1 MSRKYTKDRTSAQTS
16 SELPLA
22 ITVLSAGGRTMVP
35 RQVREVLKL
44 RPAPHEER
52 VKLLWTLEGDEE
64 VVVSKGT
71 LQSSYKKTILGRSGR
86 AAVPK
91 HVREALNLE
100 STPQK
105 EERMIWVRKGNE
117 ITVRKGMP
125 ESTPT
130 D

>member
-1 MSRKYTKDRTSAQTS
+1 MSRKHAKDRTSAQAS

-35 RQVREVLKL
+35 RQVREALKL
-44 RPAPHEER
+44 ETTPHEER
-52 VKLLWTLEGDEE
+52 VKLLWTLEGDEII
-64 VVVSKGT
+64 VSKGT